1 VQQFAAKSRTTL
13 SRDLAE
19 VVADEVGI
27 KTSAAE
33 LGRVARQAYLRD
45 ALTERVED
53 RMTLEDIKEVR
64 VPHGY
69 AGHVNSAD
77 KPRAVSRGV
86 AQGST
91 PARQGFRWH
100 H

>member
-1 VQQFAAKSRTTL
+1 VRQFAAKSRTTL
-13 SRDLAE
+13 SRDVAE

-64 VPHGY
+64 VARY
-69 AGHVNSAD
+69 AGHVTSAD

-91 PARQGFRWH
+91 PARRGFRWH